1 MFLPRPITVRTPV
14 PAPHDP
20 DAVRRTRTWA
30 LGLVLGLCGTLPA
43 ADAGKT
49 GDAYPPAAAIPWT
62 IAVERPILQAVPG
75 APVQTTIRIQQ
86 IGPGKIERISW
97 EQQADR
103 INPFRASGPARM
115 VVAKA
120 NPLEFQASFPGPGVY
135 QLEATVGVGSE
146 TTRRKTWIH
155 VWDPTPATWKEPNG
169 QRPEMTPP
177 PSVRNLSR
185 DPGPF
190 AHPRLLVTAQ
200 DWPEIAQ
207 RNQSGKVASGAL
219 RALRQSVAEKLDSP
233 TSEAGRLA
241 LALGKAAAGQGPV
254 PDLGSKTAGDP
265 RAIYG
270 ILWNAAYLNWL
281 EGDPRLPAAQAPA
294 AQRARGQILARII
307 STLAKTH
314 FAHVWDR
321 QGQQALNRES
331 PWFVEL
337 TNTGG
342 GLGNDPATDLAFAY
356 DFAYRWMNEEQRR
369 DTRDFLYAMGFGR
382 HTSHGFS
389 GGTPNRGNEQ
399 NGDFG
404 NGNDYQLLTGL
415 AVEGEDSAV
424 SPDVLA
430 YFGKPNQPW
439 MAAADVTDPCAWPG
453 AWKSSVDNL
462 WRQIRWMSSENLSPQ
477 GYVAT
482 GPSYFGWTMRKIL
495 WPMLAFARR
504 GENQFVT
511 TNFYQAVMCE
521 FHITHPGCDGNLHV
535 YAHQDGEH
543 GTDWRVHLLWK
554 YLYPDDPMVDY
565 VYQYQ
570 TGLDLRWMDP
580 AIVSLFGLDPGI
592 NGKPTTLEEVAKA
605 KALPLITF
613 DPFQMAPVVRNSW
626 RPDDLTVRWTC
637 GAPFGGHNQHAE
649 TNSFSLYALGR
660 AWSSPPGYH
669 IGPADLQTGILIQ
682 DQRFLYDK
690 PTEGYLGMAHS
701 SATLAGSTDY
711 GQPPPGSFLGL
722 NEDPKHQCVIMAG
735 DASPAYNTAGDQP
748 YNPVLMATRTLL
760 VMRGKNPY
768 LLVVDDF
775 QKDANPQNYRWIMSN
790 SLGFGVPDGRFVN
803 GAGQAVT
810 GSMLLDAGATADR
823 GVLFHESD
831 KGKSRR
837 PSLLVAELGLQQQE
851 KPGPQPPMVID
862 RTAQCY
868 GREINRPGKPIS
880 SAPAHRLMIERNRL
894 VRPGFTVLLYP
905 FLAGEALPTLA
916 WSKDQKTLTI
926 KHGSGSTDTI
936 TFDRTQP
943 DRRTRLAV
951 NRK

>member
-1 MFLPRPITVRTPV
+1 VFHIQRITAGTSV
-14 PAPHDP
+14 PPSRDP
-20 DAVRRTRTWA
+20 NAFRRARTWA
-30 LGLVLGLCGTLPA
+30 IGLALGLAGTLPA
-43 ADAGKT
+43 ADAVKT
-49 GDAYPPAAAIPWT
+49 GEANPPAASVAWNIT
-62 IAVERPILQAVPG
+62 VERPILQAAPG
-75 APVQTTIRIQQ
+75 SPVQTTIRIQPN
-86 IGPGKIERISW
+86 GPGKIAQVRW
-97 EQQADR
+97 EQQPDR
-103 INPFRASGPARM
+103 INPFAASRSA
-115 VVAKA
+115 VVVPVRT
-120 NPLEFQASFPGPGVY
+120 NPLEFLASFPGPGIY
-135 QLEATVGVGSE
+135 QLVATVGVGAQI
-146 TTRRKTWIH
+146 TQRTTWIH

-169 QRPEMTPP
+169 QRPEMAPP

-207 RNQSGKVASGAL
+207 RNQRGKVASGAL
-219 RALRQSVAEKLDSP
+219 AALRQTVAEKLDNP
-233 TSEAGRLA
+233 IAEAGRLA
-241 LALGKAAAGQGPV
+241 IALGKAAAGQGPV
-254 PDLGSKTAGDP
+254 PDLGGKTTSDP
-265 RAIYG
+265 RATYG

-281 EGDPRLPAAQAPA
+281 EGDPRLPVAQAPT
-294 AQRARGQILARII
+294 AQRTRGLILARLI

-314 FAHVWDR
+314 FAHIWDR
-321 QGQQALNRES
+321 KGQQPLNRES

-337 TNTGG
+337 TNTGS
-342 GLGNDPATDLAFAY
+342 GLGNDLATDLAFAY

-369 DTRDFLYAMGFGR
+369 DTRDFLYALGFGR
-382 HTSHGFS
+382 RTSGAFT
-389 GGTPNRGNEQ
+389 GDTPNRGNEQ

-404 NGNDYQLLTGL
+404 NGGDYQMLTGL
-415 AVEGEDSAV
+415 AVEGEESAV
-424 SPDVLA
+424 SPDVQA
-430 YFGKPNQPW
+430 YFGKPTQPW
-439 MAAADVTDPCAWPG
+439 MAAADPTDPCAWPG

-482 GPSYFGWTMRKIL
+482 GPSYYGWTMRRIL
-495 WPMLAFARR
+495 WPMLALARR
-504 GENQFVT
+504 GENQFIT
-511 TNFYQAVMCE
+511 TNFYQAVMSE

-543 GTDWRVHLLWK
+543 GTDWRVHFLWK
-554 YLYPDDPMVDY
+554 YLYPDDPLVDY

-669 IGPADLQTGILIQ
+669 IVPADLQTGILVQ
-682 DQRFLYDK
+682 DPRFLYDQA
-690 PTEGYLGMAHS
+690 TEGYLGMAQS
-701 SATLAGSTDY
+701 AATLASSTDY
-711 GQPPPGSFLGL
+711 GRPPAGTFIGL
-722 NEDPKHQCVIMAG
+722 AEDPKSSSVIMAG
-735 DASPAYNTAGDQP
+735 NAAPAYDTAGDQP
-748 YNPVLMATRTLL
+748 YNPVLLATRTLL
-760 VMRGKNPY
+760 VMRGRNPY
-768 LLVVDDF
+768 LLVIDDF
-775 QKDANPQNYRWIMSN
+775 QKDEHPRNYRWIMSN

-803 GAGQAVT
+803 GSGQAVT
-810 GSMLLDAGATADR
+810 GSMVLEAGATADR
-823 GVLFHESD
+823 GVLFHECD
-831 KGKSRR
+831 KSLSRR
-837 PSLLVAELGLQQQE
+837 PSLLVAEIGLQQQS

-862 RTAQCY
+862 RTPQCY

-880 SAPAHRLMIERNRL
+880 TAPADRLIIERDHL

-905 FLAGEALPTLA
+905 FLAGEPLPTLA
-916 WSKDQKTLTI
+916 WSKDQQVLTI
-926 KHGSGSTDTI
+926 KHGSGTTDMI

-943 DRRTRLAV
+943 DHRTRLAV
-951 NRK
+951 SRK

>member
-1 MFLPRPITVRTPV
+1 MGLSG
-14 PAPHDP
+14 
-20 DAVRRTRTWA
+20 A
-30 LGLVLGLCGTLPA
+30 LTA
-43 ADAGKT
+43 ADAGKAT
-49 GDAYPPAAAIPWT
+49 EPHPPAAAVTWNIV
-62 IAVERPILQAVPG
+62 VERPILQAVAG
-75 APVQTTIRIQQ
+75 SPVQTTLRIQPT
-86 IGPGKIERISW
+86 GPGKIERISW
-97 EQQADR
+97 EQQANR
-103 INPFRASGPARM
+103 INPSAASGSAVV
-115 VVAKA
+115 VVAKS

-135 QLEATVGVGSE
+135 QLEATVSMGAQ
-146 TTRRKTWIH
+146 TARRRTWIQ
-155 VWDPTPATWKEPNG
+155 VWDPTPATWKEPTG

-177 PSVRNLSR
+177 PSVRTLSR

-190 AHPRLLVTAQ
+190 AHPRMLVTAQ
-200 DWPEIAQ
+200 DWPEIVQ
-207 RNQSGKVASGAL
+207 RNQNGKIASGAL
-219 RALRQSVAEKLDSP
+219 RALRQRVAEKFDNP
-233 TSEAGRLA
+233 TSETGRLA
-241 LALGKAAAGQGPV
+241 IALSKAAAGQGSV
-254 PDLGSKTAGDP
+254 PDLGDKSAGDP

-270 ILWNAAYLNWL
+270 MLWNAAYLNWL
-281 EGDPRLPAAQAPA
+281 EGDPRLPVAKAPA
-294 AQRARGQILARII
+294 AQRERGQVLARVI
-307 STLAKTH
+307 SALAKAH

-321 QGQQALNRES
+321 QGQQPINRES

-342 GLGNDPATDLAFAY
+342 CLTNDLATDLAFAY

-382 HTSHGFS
+382 HTSYGFS
-389 GGTPNRGNEQ
+389 GETPNRGNEQ

-404 NGNDYQLLTGL
+404 NSNEYQLLTGL
-415 AVEGEDSAV
+415 VVEGEESAV

-430 YFGKPNQPW
+430 YFGKPHQPW
-439 MAAADVTDPCAWPG
+439 MVAADPSDVCAWPG

-462 WRQIRWMSSENLSPQ
+462 WRQIRWMGNENLSPL
-477 GYVAT
+477 GYVTT
-482 GPSYFGWTMRKIL
+482 GPSYYGWTMRKVL

-543 GTDWRVHLLWK
+543 GTDWRVHYLWK

-592 NGKPTTLEEVAKA
+592 NGKPTTLEEVGKA

-626 RPDDLTVRWTC
+626 RADDLTVRWTC
-637 GAPFGGHNQHAE
+637 GAPFAGHNQHAE

-669 IGPADLQTGILIQ
+669 IGCADLQTGILVLDERFIS
-682 DQRFLYDK
+682 DQA
-690 PTEGYLGMAHS
+690 TEGYLGMAP
-701 SATLAGSTDY
+701 SASTLAGSVDY
-711 GQPPPGSFLGL
+711 GPPPAGTFLGL
-722 NEDPKHQCVIMAG
+722 DVDPKNQWVIMAG
-735 DASPAYNTAGDQP
+735 DAAPAYNLAGDKP

-760 VMRGKNPY
+760 MMRGKNPY

-775 QKDANPQNYRWIMSN
+775 QKDDQPQTYRWIMSN

-803 GAGQAVT
+803 GAGEAVS
-810 GSMLLDAGATADR
+810 GSMQLDAGATADR
-823 GVLFHESD
+823 GVLFHECD
-831 KGKSRR
+831 KGKPRR
-837 PSLLVAELGLQQQE
+837 PSLLVAELGLQLHE
-851 KPGPQPPMVID
+851 KPAPQRPMVID
-862 RTAQCY
+862 STPQCY
-868 GREINRPGKPIS
+868 GREINLPGKPIS
-880 SAPAHRLMIERNRL
+880 TAAARRLMIERNQL

-905 FLAGEALPTLA
+905 FLTGETLPTST
-916 WSKDQKTLTI
+916 WSKDRQVLTI
-926 KHGSGSTDTI
+926 KHGSGTTDTI

-943 DRRTRLAV
+943 DRRTRLTV
-951 NRK
+951 SRK